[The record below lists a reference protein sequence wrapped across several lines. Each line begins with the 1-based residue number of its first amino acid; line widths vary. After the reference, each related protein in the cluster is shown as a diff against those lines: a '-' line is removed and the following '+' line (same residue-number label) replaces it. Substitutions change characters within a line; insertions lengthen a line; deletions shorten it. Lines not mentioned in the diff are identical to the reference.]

1 MTDFIIKYR
10 RAIIIICFLLGIAFG
25 SLIPFSETDPE
36 MRNYVPAS
44 LDSRINTDLIENEF
58 GIQDIVMLLFTDTS
72 VLTTQNLQRIK
83 DIDRDI
89 SKLTGVSSRI
99 SPFTVRTITSSEG
112 MMTADPLIRR
122 IPADSAGFRK
132 LKNDILN
139 NRFAR
144 DIVISSDMTS
154 ASVTVTINKA
164 EKEKITLQRID
175 SVLAVHPGKAR
186 VLTGGLPYIRQH
198 ILKDIN
204 REAMLILPLALLF
217 MLLVLKFNLRE
228 WRSVLMPFTVVL
240 LSTAI
245 CMGMVP
251 LIGWKMSI
259 IILLAPVILISV
271 ANNYGIYLVARFQ
284 EIRRSGRHD
293 SIKSIIRIC
302 S

>member
-72 VLTTQNLQRIK
+72 ILTTQNLQRIK

-175 SVLAVHPGKAR
+175 SVLAVHPGKA
-186 VLTGGLPYIRQH
+186 
-198 ILKDIN
+198 
-204 REAMLILPLALLF
+204 
-217 MLLVLKFNLRE
+217 
-228 WRSVLMPFTVVL
+228 
-240 LSTAI
+240 
-245 CMGMVP
+245 
-251 LIGWKMSI
+251 
-259 IILLAPVILISV
+259 
-271 ANNYGIYLVARFQ
+271 
-284 EIRRSGRHD
+284 
-293 SIKSIIRIC
+293 
-302 S
+302 